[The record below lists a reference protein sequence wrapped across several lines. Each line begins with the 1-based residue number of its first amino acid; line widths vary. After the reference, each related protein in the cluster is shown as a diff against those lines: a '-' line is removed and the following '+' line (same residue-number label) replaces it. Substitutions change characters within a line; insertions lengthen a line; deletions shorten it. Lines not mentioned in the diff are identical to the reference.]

1 MSPKMLFLQNNT
13 NQMIFFFLVIYIK
26 RFHVRLDPFVHC
38 PQIRKGLY
46 PKCYQAALSNPF
58 LKKEIK
64 NNGPFFKNAVK
75 LLKVC
80 CLLPFLQE
88 NPNLP
93 LYDFS
98 KITPHH
104 K

>member
-1 MSPKMLFLQNNT
+1 MLFLQNNT

-64 NNGPFFKNAVK
+64 NSGPFF
-75 LLKVC
+75 
-80 CLLPFLQE
+80 
-88 NPNLP
+88 
-93 LYDFS
+93 
-98 KITPHH
+98 
-104 K
+104 